1 MRLRVGLRLQV
12 QNIVIEMES
21 KRVKVTGIE
30 IESIKVRF
38 VSLTIG
44 VGVVGEKMSEITG
57 SLKKSL
63 TD

>member
-1 MRLRVGLRLQV
+1 VRLRVGLRLQV
-12 QNIVIEMES
+12 QNIVIEIES

-44 VGVVGEKMSEITG
+44 VGVVGE
-57 SLKKSL
+57 
-63 TD
+63 

>member
-12 QNIVIEMES
+12 QNIVIEIES
-21 KRVKVTGIE
+21 KRVKVIGIE

-44 VGVVGEKMSEITG
+44 FGVVGE
-57 SLKKSL
+57 
-63 TD
+63 